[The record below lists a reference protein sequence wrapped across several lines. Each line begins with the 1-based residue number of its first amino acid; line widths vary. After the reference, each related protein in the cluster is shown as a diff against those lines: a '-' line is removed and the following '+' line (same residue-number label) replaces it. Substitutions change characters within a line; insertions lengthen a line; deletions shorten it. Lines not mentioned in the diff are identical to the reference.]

1 MDQNLI
7 GRHCT
12 LSSFVTVL
20 GPYKIKFQNTSVLEE
35 GGGVLCFMSS
45 LSFVLLW
52 KNVGGVYCLAT
63 KTQSL
68 FESFLKFIANS
79 EKLQKGCYWTKVW
92 EREVF
97 ETQVLLR
104 PNGLSAII
112 EILFAIYFLS
122 LSIGFVWF
130 CMSILGMNE
139 GDLIVHSPQSWS
151 IKLVFAWKS

>member
-20 GPYKIKFQNTSVLEE
+20 VPYKIKFQNTSVLEE
-35 GGGVLCFMSS
+35 GGDVLCFMSS
-45 LSFVLLW
+45 LSFVLLC
-52 KNVGGVYCLAT
+52 KKVGVYCLAT

-68 FESFLKFIANS
+68 FEAFLKFIANS
-79 EKLQKGCYWTKVW
+79 EKLQKGFYWTKVW
-92 EREVF
+92 GREVF

-104 PNGLSAII
+104 PNAFSAII

-122 LSIGFVWF
+122 LPVGFVWF

-139 GDLIVHSPQSWS
+139 GDLIAHSPQSWS